1 MSETPS
7 NERFQPGPYAVPSV
21 KLPVFQ
27 RFQLERWAA
36 QAYPFVACGLLYG
49 HVEGDSVS
57 VVTARLAAEAAGGGC
72 RGEPDPPDPVA
83 AELEAR
89 ELGLEVIGTWR
100 SRPDDAAVPKPDDR
114 AHAAAGWSHVYVAI
128 DLHAEREV
136 RSWRFDGGR
145 FVEEEVAT

>member
-1 MSETPS
+1 MSETLPNGS
-7 NERFQPGPYAVPSV
+7 FQPGPYAVPSV

-57 VVTARLAAEAAGGGC
+57 VVQARLAAEAATGAC
-72 RGEPDPPDPVA
+72 RGELDPSDHRA
-83 AELEAR
+83 AEREAR

-100 SRPDDAAVPKPDDR
+100 SRPDDAPVPTPDDR
-114 AHAAAGWSHVYVAI
+114 ARAWAGWSHVFVAI
-128 DLHAEREV
+128 DLHAQREL
-136 RSWRFDGGR
+136 RSWRYDGDH
-145 FVEEEVAT
+145 FVEEELAT